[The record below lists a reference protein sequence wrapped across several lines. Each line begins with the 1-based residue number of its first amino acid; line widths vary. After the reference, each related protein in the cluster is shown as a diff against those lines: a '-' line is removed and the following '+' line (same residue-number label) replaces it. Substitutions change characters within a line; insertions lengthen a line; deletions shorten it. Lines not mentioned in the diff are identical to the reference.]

1 MRVVFRKLALVA
13 ALSSSSSY
21 CVGILTA
28 AVALSTEVVNADTLQ
43 NTDEMVDHRKE
54 KSSSNS
60 HLPRSLQTQTTTMSY
75 FFLDEENAKPLF
87 SDIKKKVDLRPNNMA
102 DTTTSSGVRTA
113 KKTISST
120 SSMISNTL
128 KKRYVVKCAAGIS
141 IAKCEEDILNTSGES
156 VTIVN
161 PMPNTDMFAVEMYEP
176 QSQEMSLKTHVDHI
190 EDDPPRFLLKNLRSS
205 SSNPD
210 GGGRTLIQNEG
221 YGIDNVN
228 AQAVW
233 DGYRDIVGESAAKG
247 GRTKVCVIDTGLRST
262 HDDLDEARLSGSQLG
277 GFNWVRL
284 LLVYFFLVGCVGDMC
299 GRFGVVHRL

>member
-13 ALSSSSSY
+13 ALSSSSSSY
-21 CVGILTA
+21 SVGILTA
-28 AVALSTEVVNADTLQ
+28 AAIALSTEVVNADTLHKD
-43 NTDEMVDHRKE
+43 DEMVDHRTE
-54 KSSSNS
+54 KTRSNS
-60 HLPRSLQTQTTTMSY
+60 HLPRSLQTKTSTTSY
-75 FFLDEENAKPLF
+75 LFLDEENAKPLF

-102 DTTTSSGVRTA
+102 DTTTNSGVRTA
-113 KKTISST
+113 KKTINST
-120 SSMISNTL
+120 GSMISNTL

-210 GGGRTLIQNEG
+210 GGGGRTLIQNEG

-284 LLVYFFLVGCVGDMC
+284 LIDYSFLVGYV
-299 GRFGVVHRL
+299 